1 MLIRLLVHI
10 FIRLDNS
17 IMYFIHNFAII
28 KKKIGY
34 NKDSEQNSKTY
45 SQVLL
50 ESEYPT
56 IEST

>member
-1 MLIRLLVHI
+1 
-10 FIRLDNS
+10 
-17 IMYFIHNFAII
+17 MYFIHNFAII